1 MPTWSSEQKA
11 RAIFSPPNNAWRKSQ
26 YLLVWRERFYSG
38 FHIKLGIILNIF
50 ELDWFNSEM
59 FASNILILEIA
70 QIHIFI
76 LMFKVFAFVQYS
88 IIEWRNIKCIRNSL
102 VRQKGGWH
110 FHYTLTNN
118 KSTKANLVLVN
129 RRQIFL
135 KIVKEYIS
143 KYKQGKVPSYQKLL
157 KYATR
162 NVFKFT

>member
-38 FHIKLGIILNIF
+38 FYIKLGIILNIF

-59 FASNILILEIA
+59 FASNILISRRYIYS
-70 QIHIFI
+70 F

-88 IIEWRNIKCIRNSL
+88 TIEWRNIKCIRNSL

-135 KIVKEYIS
+135 KIVKEYIL
-143 KYKQGKVPSYQKLL
+143 KYKH
-157 KYATR
+157 
-162 NVFKFT
+162 